1 MQKKTGKVFWFTGLS
16 GAGKTTLAT
25 MLKAYLIEKD
35 RFVFSLDGD
44 ILRQGISKD
53 LGFDAADRKENVR
66 RAAWVAKMVCE
77 QGGIVLCG
85 LMSPL
90 QAMRE
95 MAKEIIGESYFCE
108 IFVHASIETCIQRDT
123 KGLYKKA
130 LAGEIKE
137 VSGIDA
143 AFEMPQAPYL
153 LINTDIEDEEQ
164 SFQRLVFAVEEVLLH
179 I

>member
-1 MQKKTGKVFWFTGLS
+1 MQKNVGKVFWFTGLS

-25 MLKAYLIEKD
+25 MLKEHLMQKD
-35 RFVFSLDGD
+35 VFVFSLDGD

-53 LGFDAADRKENVR
+53 LGFDAVDRKENVR
-66 RAAWVAKMVCE
+66 RAAWLAKMVCE
-77 QGGIVLCG
+77 QGGIVLCC

-90 QAMRE
+90 QSMRE
-95 MAKEIIGESYFCE
+95 MAKEIIGEANFYE
-108 IFVHASIETCIQRDT
+108 IFVHASVETCIQRDT

-143 AFEMPQAPYL
+143 VFEVPQLPNL
-153 LINTDIEDEEQ
+153 LINTDIEDEEK
-164 SFQRLVFAVEEVLLH
+164 SFRRLIFVVEEALLPL
-179 I
+179 